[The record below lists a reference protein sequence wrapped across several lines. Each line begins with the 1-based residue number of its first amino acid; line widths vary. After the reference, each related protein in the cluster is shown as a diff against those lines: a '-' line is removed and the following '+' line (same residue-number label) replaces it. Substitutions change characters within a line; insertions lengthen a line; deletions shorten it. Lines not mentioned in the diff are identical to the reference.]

1 MERVKIA
8 LPETFSFSCKIKIR
22 ITDLNYGGHVG
33 NERFLSIAHEAR
45 VQYLSVCGYTETDV
59 EGKSLIM
66 NDAAIEFTSELLY
79 GYEVEVFVKAVNFH
93 KYGFDIFYKIE
104 FKKGEEIITAA
115 KIKTGLLYFDYANR
129 KLSKMDDHTI
139 KTIQNK
145 FL

>member
-79 GYEVEVFVKAVNFH
+79 
-93 KYGFDIFYKIE
+93 
-104 FKKGEEIITAA
+104 
-115 KIKTGLLYFDYANR
+115 
-129 KLSKMDDHTI
+129 
-139 KTIQNK
+139 
-145 FL
+145 